1 MRACTD
7 TSSAD
12 TGSSATSTFGF
23 TASARAKLAR
33 WHWPPESSRGY
44 WSSTA
49 LERPTMSIRDNNRG
63 LWRPRP
69 PPKVVSSSSWRPRT
83 PEEAFFPSA
92 SPSACRM
99 VMRGLREPTAS

>member
-33 WHWPPESSRGY
+33 WHCPPESSRGY

-49 LERPTMSIRDNNRG
+49 LERPTREMSDSGVGDNDRG
-63 LWRPRP
+63 L
-69 PPKVVSSSSWRPRT
+69 
-83 PEEAFFPSA
+83 
-92 SPSACRM
+92 
-99 VMRGLREPTAS
+99 